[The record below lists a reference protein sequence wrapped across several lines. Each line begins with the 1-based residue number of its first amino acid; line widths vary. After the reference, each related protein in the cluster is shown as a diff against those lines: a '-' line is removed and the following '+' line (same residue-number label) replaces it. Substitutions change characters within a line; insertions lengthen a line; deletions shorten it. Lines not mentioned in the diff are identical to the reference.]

1 MYKISQQG
9 DDILAAI
16 EKNLFF
22 YKEISF
28 CKVYSL
34 ESKAAL
40 EKLLLKNHISYF
52 IEWGQTPL
60 YQRVFQSHTR
70 EKNVYIFR
78 INQADV
84 KKAAMLAQHMDN
96 IELVHPWPA
105 AQNL

>member
-1 MYKISQQG
+1 M
-9 DDILAAI
+9 AAI

-28 CKVYSL
+28 CKVYSM
-34 ESKAAL
+34 ESKTAL

-60 YQRVFQSHTR
+60 YQRVFQSHGR

-84 KKAAMLAQHMDN
+84 KKASLLAQHVDN
-96 IELVHPWPA
+96 IELVQP
-105 AQNL
+105 